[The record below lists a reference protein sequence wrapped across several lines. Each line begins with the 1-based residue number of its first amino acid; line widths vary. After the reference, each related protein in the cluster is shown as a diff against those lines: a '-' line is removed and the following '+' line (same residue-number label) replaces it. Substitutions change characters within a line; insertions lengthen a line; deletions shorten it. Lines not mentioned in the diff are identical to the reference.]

1 MENNIKNQLEES
13 RKDGTLK
20 ETLQGMGFN
29 RLQSVEI
36 AKGLNNEVD
45 ITKYA
50 DKKYDA
56 AQMKSIRLALEEG
69 MDITPFADNRY
80 NYMQMEEIKAVIR
93 EHMDLDAVCN
103 PAYDYSVMKEIR
115 LSERMNYDIT
125 KYANGDFQEM
135 FLDKSARQGKKRLI
149 YRSLSMKDL
158 MNISCGKSVLVLN
171 TV

>member
-1 MENNIKNQLEES
+1 MENSIKNQLEES

-93 EHMDLDAVCN
+93 EQMDLDAVCN

-125 KYANGDFQEM
+125 KYAKRGF
-135 FLDKSARQGKKRLI
+135 SGQGKKRLI

>member
-1 MENNIKNQLEES
+1 MENSIKNQLEES

-56 AQMKSIRLALEEG
+56 AQMKSIRLASKKAWISHRLQ
-69 MDITPFADNRY
+69 IT
-80 NYMQMEEIKAVIR
+80 VIIICR
-93 EHMDLDAVCN
+93 WRKL
-103 PAYDYSVMKEIR
+103 KR
-115 LSERMNYDIT
+115 LS
-125 KYANGDFQEM
+125 G
-135 FLDKSARQGKKRLI
+135 
-149 YRSLSMKDL
+149 
-158 MNISCGKSVLVLN
+158 NIWI
-171 TV
+171 